1 MKSLEQL
8 TSISERFFEE
18 CQRVLH
24 AHPWAVCIAMH
35 EYARN
40 LYPADPHIPFPSD
53 LCHTERLYS
62 VASNLIKYLGG
73 VDSLG
78 HYQFSPAFDN
88 GCGEVKEKTANV
100 YGRFWERFS
109 YEDLTNHA
117 VQILTDR
124 WVPNGFPLDWLK
136 GKTAIDVGCG
146 SGRYTFA
153 LAKLKC
159 KEVIG
164 IDHGDRGLAVAKKI
178 VDRTHI
184 QNISFQKA
192 DVLDI
197 PFDDESFDFVFCHGV
212 LHHTEDMERGLSEVV
227 RVAKTGST
235 IWLYLYGDGGIFWY
249 ARKRMPQIMKQIPQ
263 HYTMK
268 VLDIIG
274 MPSNRFIFADN
285 WYVPLERHTS
295 DQEARAILHRLGIR
309 KIRRKEKG
317 RATDLDFLSIHGGPV
332 GKIMWGDGEL
342 SYFLEK

>member
-8 TSISERFFEE
+8 IKISDQFFDR
-18 CQRVLH
+18 CQKILH
-24 AHPWAVCIAMH
+24 THPWGVCIAMH

-62 VASNLIKYLGG
+62 VTSNLIEYLGR
-73 VDSLG
+73 VDTLG
-78 HYQFSPAFDN
+78 HYQFFPTFDN
-88 GCGEVKEKTANV
+88 GCREVKEKTGDV
-100 YGRFWERFS
+100 YGRFWEQFS
-109 YEDLTNHA
+109 YEDLTNNA
-117 VQILTDR
+117 VKILTDR
-124 WVPNGFPLDWLK
+124 WVPNGFPLDSLK
-136 GKTAIDVGCG
+136 GKTAIDIGCG

-153 LAKLKC
+153 LAKLGC
-159 KEVIG
+159 KKVIG
-164 IDHGDRGLAVAKKI
+164 IDHGDRGLAVARKI
-178 VDRTHI
+178 VEHTNI

-197 PFDDESFDFVFCHGV
+197 PFEDESFDFVFCHGV
-212 LHHTEDMERGLSEVV
+212 LHHTEDMQRGLSEMV

-263 HYTMK
+263 QYTMQ
-268 VLDIIG
+268 VLNVIG

-295 DQEARAILHRLGIR
+295 DQEARTILQGLGIR
-309 KIRRKEKG
+309 KIKRKEEG
-317 RATDLDFLSIHGGPV
+317 RPTDLDFLSINGGQV